1 MYLLCGDYFLLCLIP
16 AINKYESV
24 WHISYWTLKD
34 EQCWLLNIHDG
45 FRLLWTGYS
54 EQDSLV

>member
-45 FRLLWTGYS
+45 FRLLWTG
-54 EQDSLV
+54 